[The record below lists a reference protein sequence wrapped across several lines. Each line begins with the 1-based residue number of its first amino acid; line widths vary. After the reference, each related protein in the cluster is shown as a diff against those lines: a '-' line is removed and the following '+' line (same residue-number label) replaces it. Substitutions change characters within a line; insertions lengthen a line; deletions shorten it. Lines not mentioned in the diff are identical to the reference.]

1 MSQYFFIY
9 KPYQVL
15 SQFTSDGDKKCLKD
29 FFDVPS
35 NVYPVGRL
43 DFDSEG
49 LLILTDDKKM
59 NHLLLDPVH
68 GHEREYL
75 VQVEGI
81 PSKEQLNQLASGVNI
96 SIDGRKYFTKK
107 CKVDWLQN
115 APEVPDRN
123 PPIRFR
129 KNVPDSWISLS
140 LTEGKNRQV
149 RKMTASVGLPT
160 LRLIR
165 WRMEYLTI
173 KNMKPGD
180 MVQAGRKD
188 LYNLLAL
195 NNQL

>member
-1 MSQYFFIY
+1 M
-9 KPYQVL
+9 L
-15 SQFTSDGDKKCLKD
+15 SQFTAEGDKKCLKD

-43 DFDSEG
+43 DYDSEG

-59 NHLLLDPVH
+59 NHLLLDPVY

-81 PSKEQLNQLASGVNI
+81 PTKEQLNQLASGVNI
-96 SIDGRKYFTKK
+96 SIDGRKHLTKK
-107 CKVDWLQN
+107 SKVIRLQS

-129 KNVPDSWISLS
+129 KNVPDSWLSLS

-149 RKMTASVGLPT
+149 RKMTASVELPT

-165 WRMEYLTI
+165 WRIEQLTI